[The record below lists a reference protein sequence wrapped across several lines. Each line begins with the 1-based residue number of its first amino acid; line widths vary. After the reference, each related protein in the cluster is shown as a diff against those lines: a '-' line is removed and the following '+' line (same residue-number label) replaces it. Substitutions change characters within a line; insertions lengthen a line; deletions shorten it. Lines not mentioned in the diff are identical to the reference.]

1 MDIAE
6 RCDSL
11 IVIGS
16 SNSSNTRALERLAK
30 EAGCTDVHRVNQ
42 ASEIPLPLS
51 GVVGVTAGASAPE
64 ELVQEV
70 LDVLAPVNGV
80 EEIHYVPKRN
90 TFLRREN
97 YVT

>member
-1 MDIAE
+1 MAE

-64 ELVQEV
+64 EWFR
-70 LDVLAPVNGV
+70 
-80 EEIHYVPKRN
+80 K
-90 TFLRREN
+90 
-97 YVT
+97 